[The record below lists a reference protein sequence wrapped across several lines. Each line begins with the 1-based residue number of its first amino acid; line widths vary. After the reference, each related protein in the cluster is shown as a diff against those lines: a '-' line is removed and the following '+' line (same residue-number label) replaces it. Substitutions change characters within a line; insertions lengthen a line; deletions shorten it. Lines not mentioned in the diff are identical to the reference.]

1 MPVRTESSAGGAIA
15 DRYRCPDIFLA
26 PLLNRPLSEASGYF
40 RFGEDLLCYGQSS
53 VISPTASP
61 EGPLFDLTGDVRME
75 EGRLALPFNPTQV
88 IDSLRQEHYAGAS
101 NARAAATNPGSI
113 LRQLYYS
120 VRPFLPT
127 SLRRHLQKIYLSGWD
142 TLTFPRWPLD
152 VTVEQVLETSLLL
165 LMKATGVEAIPFVW
179 FWPDGADSAAMITHD
194 VETAPGRD
202 FCARL
207 MDIDESFGIRSA
219 FQVIPEDR
227 YAIPPAFLEEIRSRG
242 HEINIQDL
250 NHDGRLFHDRAEFQA
265 RVQRINRYGREFG
278 ARGFRSAVLYRNLDW
293 FDQLDFDYDMSV
305 PNIGH
310 LEAQR
315 GGCCTV
321 FPYFIGNL
329 LELPLT
335 TTQDYSLFHILRD
348 YRLDLWKLQAAGVT
362 ARHGLLSFI
371 IHPDYLL
378 EAKAQNTYQGLLEF
392 LCQCRTERRMWITTP
407 KELNN
412 WWRLRS
418 RLNLV
423 ERHGAW
429 RIEGPGSERAQI
441 AYAGINGGRIVYTRD
456 GL

>member
-1 MPVRTESSAGGAIA
+1 MAANSAPVASA
-15 DRYRCPDIFLA
+15 
-26 PLLNRPLSEASGYF
+26 
-40 RFGEDLLCYGQSS
+40 
-53 VISPTASP
+53 
-61 EGPLFDLTGDVRME
+61 
-75 EGRLALPFNPTQV
+75 
-88 IDSLRQEHYAGAS
+88 RQCC
-101 NARAAATNPGSI
+101 I
-113 LRQLYYS
+113 
-120 VRPFLPT
+120 
-127 SLRRHLQKIYLSGWD
+127 
-142 TLTFPRWPLD
+142 
-152 VTVEQVLETSLLL
+152 ETS
-165 LMKATGVEAIPFVW
+165 TGLTNWI
-179 FWPDGADSAAMITHD
+179 ST
-194 VETAPGRD
+194 TTCRT
-202 FCARL
+202 
-207 MDIDESFGIRSA
+207 
-219 FQVIPEDR
+219 
-227 YAIPPAFLEEIRSRG
+227 
-242 HEINIQDL
+242 
-250 NHDGRLFHDRAEFQA
+250 
-265 RVQRINRYGREFG
+265 
-278 ARGFRSAVLYRNLDW
+278 
-293 FDQLDFDYDMSV
+293 

-392 LCQCRTERRMWITTP
+392 LCQCRTERRMWITAP
-407 KELNN
+407 KELDS

-441 AYAGINGGRIVYTRD
+441 AYARINGDRIVYTRD
-456 GL
+456 GSPAKSA